1 MAFFCDKIH
10 GAKFFNIEF
19 RGVNFLLKIKTL
31 KINTIKLVYSLSRDG
46 ICRLNL
52 DRGISQW
59 MPTQDLLDFWPR
71 IICNLDL
78 HAKTNSESIK
88 TAIKRR
94 RLRWFG
100 HVSRI
105 ALYTISQ
112 AKRMDSA
119 RQKKARQT

>member
-1 MAFFCDKIH
+1 M
-10 GAKFFNIEF
+10 
-19 RGVNFLLKIKTL
+19 
-31 KINTIKLVYSLSRDG
+31 NTIKRVYSLSRGG

-59 MPTQDLLDFWPR
+59 MLTQDMSDFWPR
-71 IICNLDL
+71 TISNLDL

-100 HVSRI
+100 HVLRI
-105 ALYTISQ
+105 ALYRISQ